1 MIRMALH
8 TDLISITEIYNEAIR
23 NTNAT
28 FDTEE
33 KSISQQQ
40 VWFKAHNDQYPVIV
54 FEKKG
59 EICAWAS
66 LSKWSDRCAYDSTA
80 EVSIYV
86 HTNHRGKGI
95 GQLLLMALIDK
106 AKKNGLHCLL
116 ARITGG
122 NENSIHVHEKNG
134 FKNIGTLKEI
144 GKKFG
149 VYQDVHMLQ
158 LVF

>member
-1 MIRMALH
+1 MIRMAIH
-8 TDLISITEIYNEAIR
+8 QDLTSITDIYNEAIR

-40 VWFKAHNDQYPVIV
+40 IWFKDHNDQYPVLV
-54 FEKKG
+54 FEKEG
-59 EICAWAS
+59 EIHAWAS

-86 HTNHRGKGI
+86 HINHRGKGI
-95 GQLLLMALIDK
+95 GQLLLVALIDE

-122 NENSIHVHEKNG
+122 NENSIHIHVKNG
-134 FKNIGTLKEI
+134 FKNIGIMKEI

-149 VYQDVHMLQ
+149 VYQDVHLLQ
-158 LVF
+158 LLF